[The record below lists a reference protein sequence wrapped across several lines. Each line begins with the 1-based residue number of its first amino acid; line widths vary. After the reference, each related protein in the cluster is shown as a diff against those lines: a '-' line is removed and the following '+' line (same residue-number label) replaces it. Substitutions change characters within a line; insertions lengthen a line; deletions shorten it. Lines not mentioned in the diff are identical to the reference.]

1 MEYGKDLQNRLKR
14 IEGQVRG
21 IMRMMEEGADC
32 TAVTTQLSAI
42 QSAVGRAMGLTVSR
56 NLEQCVRV
64 NIEQGEPTDS
74 LVKEAV
80 NLLVKSR

>member
-1 MEYGKDLQNRLKR
+1 MEYGKDLKNRLKR

-21 IMRMMEEGADC
+21 VMGMMEEGVDC
-32 TAVTTQLSAI
+32 TAVVTQLSAI
-42 QSAVGRAMGLTVSR
+42 ESAISRAMGLIVSR
-56 NLEQCVRV
+56 NLEQCVRA

-80 NLLVKSR
+80 SLLVKSR

>member
-21 IMRMMEEGADC
+21 VMRMMEEGADC
-32 TAVTTQLSAI
+32 AAVAMQLSAV
-42 QSAVGRAMGLTVSR
+42 QSAVGRTMGLVVSQ
-56 NLEQCVRV
+56 NLERCVRA
-64 NIEQGEPTDS
+64 NMEQGEPTDA

-80 NLLVKSR
+80 DLLVKSR

>member
-1 MEYGKDLQNRLKR
+1 MEYGKDLKNRLKR

-21 IMRMMEEGADC
+21 IMKMMEEGEDC
-32 TAVTTQLSAI
+32 TAVVTQLSAI
-42 QSAVGRAMGLTVSR
+42 QGAVGRAAGLIVSR
-56 NLEQCVRV
+56 NLEQCIRT
-64 NIEQGEPTDS
+64 NIQEGEPTDD

>member
-42 QSAVGRAMGLTVSR
+42 QSAVGRAMGLVVSR
-56 NLEQCVRV
+56 NLEQCVRA
-64 NIEQGEPTDS
+64 NIEQGESTDS